1 MTVRRL
7 LLLPL
12 VAVRAVVRFPVVVLA
27 RLWRFLISARG
38 VALLTLTFLAGMVAF
53 FAVSNRHA
61 PYTAD
66 AYVQA
71 YVVQVAAQI
80 EGQITGVDVVE
91 NQRVKAG
98 QTLFRIDPRPFEHK
112 VAALEAKL
120 ALAKSQVAQLERELV
135 AVRAEGEGIL
145 AGDDYA
151 TAVLKQESAIFK
163 NEATTERRY
172 LDAVQKRKT
181 AQAARERHKAVI
193 QKAEDALA
201 ARVGAEHALVAEAT
215 ALLNEARLDLSWT
228 TVPAPV
234 DGYVTNVQ
242 LRPGAYAHA
251 GRPVMTCID
260 DTHWWVVAN
269 FRENGLENVRP
280 GQTAGLTFNTYP
292 GRVFSGTVESVGWGV
307 GEGQG
312 VPSGELP
319 AVHAQRAWLRPA
331 QRFQVR
337 VRPELP
343 AGFPLRVG
351 TTATVTVYAHP
362 DHEVAEAGRWWQQ
375 VVAWFDYIY

>member
-1 MTVRRL
+1 MTITRL
-7 LLLPL
+7 LRLPFI
-12 VAVRAVVRFPVVVLA
+12 VARAVVRFPIVVLA
-27 RLWRFLISARG
+27 RLWRFLTSARG
-38 VALLTLTFLAGMVAF
+38 VALLTLAFLAAMVAF

-71 YVVQVAAQI
+71 YVVQVAAQV
-80 EGQITGVDVVE
+80 EGQITSVDVTE
-91 NQRVKAG
+91 NQAVKAG

-120 ALAKSQVAQLERELV
+120 ALAKSQVVQLEHELA

-172 LDAVQKRKT
+172 LDAVQKRKA
-181 AQAARERHKAVI
+181 AQAARERHKAVV
-193 QKAEDALA
+193 QKAEEALA
-201 ARVGAEHALVAEAT
+201 ARIGDEHALVAEVA
-215 ALLNEARLDLSWT
+215 ALLKEARLNLSWT
-228 TVPAPV
+228 TVTAPV
-234 DGYVTNVQ
+234 GGYVTNVM
-242 LRPGAYAHA
+242 LRPGAFAHT

-260 DTHWWVVAN
+260 GSHWWVVAN

-292 GRVFSGTVESVGWGV
+292 GRVFPGVVESVGWGV

-343 AGFPLRVG
+343 ADFPLRVG

-362 DHEVAEAGRWWQQ
+362 DHEIAVAGRWWQQ
-375 VVAWFDYIY
+375 LVAWFDYIY